1 MENNKVEWKTIPG
14 FEKYEINTLGQV
26 RRIGKTRIKKSTINH
41 RAGGYEMIQ
50 LYGADST
57 PYNLYVHRLMAEAF
71 LGGFPEGTE
80 TRHLDSNPRNN
91 RLDNLA
97 VGTKA
102 ENMADRAHNTGR
114 KQPHI
119 PRELIGTIRELWR
132 IGLSAAEIK
141 RTLEI
146 QQGTCAIANAALGRT
161 FENA

>member
-1 MENNKVEWKTIPG
+1 MKNNEIEWRTIPG
-14 FEKYEINTLGQV
+14 FDKYEISAEGQI
-26 RRIGKTRIKKSTINH
+26 RLIGKTEPRKTVHNH
-41 RAGGYEMIQ
+41 RAGGYEMIL
-50 LYGADST
+50 LYDGQGKAK
-57 PYNLYVHRLMAEAF
+57 NLYVHRLMVEAF
-71 LGGFPEGTE
+71 LGGFPPGTE

-141 RTLEI
+141 RTLDI
-146 QQGTCAIANAALGRT
+146 SQGTCAITNAALGRT
-161 FENA
+161 FSNA